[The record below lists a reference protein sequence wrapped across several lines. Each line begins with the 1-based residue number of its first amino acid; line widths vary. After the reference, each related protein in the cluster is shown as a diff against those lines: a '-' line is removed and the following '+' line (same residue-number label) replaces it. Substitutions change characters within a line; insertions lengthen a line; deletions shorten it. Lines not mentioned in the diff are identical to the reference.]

1 MTGIGALDNTK
12 VAMERENVLMKK
24 RSAGMYKLWLVEWYE
39 KVKLKEPSS

>member
-24 RSAGMYKLWLVEWYE
+24 RSAGMYKLWLKIRNNIVLGE
-39 KVKLKEPSS
+39 LSH